1 MMKLFIATSNLNKV
15 EEMKKILSDFDI
27 EILSKE
33 DVGALPEVE
42 EDRGTFAGNALKK
55 AKTIQQE
62 VELPTIAD
70 DSGLSVEALDGK
82 PGVYSARFA
91 GTDATDQENNRK
103 LLGLLSGIEDNRRRA
118 HFICVMAFIDEDG
131 NEEIVEGK
139 CHGEIGFEP
148 RGENGFG
155 YDPLFIPDGYQ
166 QTFAQLNSEVKND
179 ISHRAKALK
188 KLRKVLVGRGL

>member
-1 MMKLFIATSNLNKV
+1 MKLFIATSNLNKV
-15 EEMKKILSDFDI
+15 QEMKEILSEFDI

-33 DVGALPEVE
+33 DVGDLPEVE

-62 VELPTIAD
+62 VGLPTIAD
-70 DSGLSVEALDGK
+70 DSGLSVEALNGQ

-91 GTDATDQENNRK
+91 GEDATDQENNRK
-103 LLGLLSGIEDNRRRA
+103 LLGLLSGLEDNRRRA

-148 RGENGFG
+148 QGVNGFG

-166 QTFAQLNSEVKND
+166 KTFAQLNSEVKNK

-188 KLRKVLVGRGL
+188 KMRQVLVGRGL

>member
-1 MMKLFIATSNLNKV
+1 MKLFIATSNMNKV
-15 EEMKKILSDFDI
+15 KEMKEILSDLDV
-27 EILSKE
+27 EVLSKE
-33 DVGALPEVE
+33 DVGELPEVE

-55 AKTIQQE
+55 AKVIQQE
-62 VELPTIAD
+62 VNMPTIAD

-91 GTDATDQENNRK
+91 GENATDQENNRK
-103 LLGLLSGIEDNRRRA
+103 LLGLLSGLEDDRRRA
-118 HFICVMAFIDEDG
+118 HFVCVMAFIDEDG

-148 RGENGFG
+148 QGENGFG

-166 QTFAQLNSEVKND
+166 STFAQLNSEVKNN
-179 ISHRAKALK
+179 ISHRAKALDK
-188 KLRKVLVGRGL
+188 MKQVLSSRGL

>member
-1 MMKLFIATSNLNKV
+1 MR
-15 EEMKKILSDFDI
+15 EILSDLDVDI
-27 EILSKE
+27 ISKE
-33 DVGALPEVE
+33 EVGELPEVE

-55 AKTIQQE
+55 AKVIQQE
-62 VELPTIAD
+62 VNLPTIAD

-91 GTDATDQENNRK
+91 GENATDQENNRK
-103 LLGLLSGIEDNRRRA
+103 LLGLLSGLEDNRRRA
-118 HFICVMAFIDEDG
+118 HFICVMAFIDENG

-148 RGENGFG
+148 QGDNGFG

-166 QTFAQLNSEVKND
+166 KTFAQLSSAVKNK
-179 ISHRAKALK
+179 ISHRAKALSK
-188 KLRKVLVGRGL
+188 MRQVLAGRDL